1 MITEAGKFLKY
12 CCVLVVIAISLN
24 ACYYDKADSIYPDTT
39 ATTCDTVNIT
49 YSNQVLSIVNTNCNN
64 CHAAAVAN
72 SIGGC
77 INLSTYTAMKPY
89 ITNGSF
95 LNSILQN
102 GQAAPM
108 PKNAS
113 KLSSCNILVI
123 QTWIN
128 KGALNN

>member
-1 MITEAGKFLKY
+1 MVIKVGKFFKHGF
-12 CCVLVVIAISLN
+12 VLVIIAISLN
-24 ACYYDKADSIYPDTT
+24 ACYYDKADSIYPDVTT
-39 ATTCDTVNIT
+39 TTCDTVNVT
-49 YSNQVLSIVNTNCNN
+49 YSSQVVSIINSNCNN
-64 CHAAAVAN
+64 CHAAALAN
-72 SIGGC
+72 SIGGG
-77 INLSTYTAMKPY
+77 INLGTYAAMKPY
-89 ITNGSF
+89 ITNGSL

-102 GQAAPM
+102 GKAAPM

>member
-1 MITEAGKFLKY
+1 MVIKVGKFLKY
-12 CCVLVVIAISLN
+12 GSVLVVIAISFN
-24 ACYYDKADSIYPDTT
+24 ACYYDKADSIYPDIST
-39 ATTCDTVNIT
+39 TTCDTANIT
-49 YSNQVLSIVNTNCNN
+49 YSKQVVSIINTNCNN
-64 CHAAAVAN
+64 CHATALAN
-72 SIGGC
+72 SIGGG
-77 INLSTYTAMKPY
+77 INLGTYTAMKPY
-89 ITNGSF
+89 ITNGSL

-102 GQAAPM
+102 GKAAPM

>member
-1 MITEAGKFLKY
+1 MITEVGKFFKY
-12 CCVLVVIAISLN
+12 FWVLVVIAITLN
-24 ACYYDKADSIYPDTT
+24 ACYYDKADSIYPDITT
-39 ATTCDTVNIT
+39 TTCDTVNIT
-49 YSNQVLSIVNTNCNN
+49 YSNQVSGIINANCNN
-64 CHAAAVAN
+64 CHASALAN
-72 SIGGC
+72 SIGGG
-77 INLSTYTAMKPY
+77 INLGTYTAMKPY

-95 LNSILQN
+95 LNSILHN

>member
-1 MITEAGKFLKY
+1 MISTIGIFLKY
-12 CCVLVVIAISLN
+12 GFALVVISITLN
-24 ACYYDKADSIYPDTT
+24 ACYYDKADSIYPDITS
-39 ATTCDTVNIT
+39 TTCDTVNIT
-49 YSNQVLSIVNTNCNN
+49 YSNQVLSIINTNCNN
-64 CHAAAVAN
+64 CHAAAIAN
-72 SIGGC
+72 SIGGG

-102 GQAAPM
+102 GKAAPM

-123 QTWIN
+123 QNWIN